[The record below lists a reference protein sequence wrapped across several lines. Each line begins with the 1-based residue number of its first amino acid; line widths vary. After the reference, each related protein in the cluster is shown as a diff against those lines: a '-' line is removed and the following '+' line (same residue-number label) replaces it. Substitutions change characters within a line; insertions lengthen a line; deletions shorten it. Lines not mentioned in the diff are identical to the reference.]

1 MSTRRPMGA
10 LEDNV
15 MEYLWLV
22 GAPASPA
29 EVHAA
34 VAPELAYTTIT
45 TVLTRLW
52 EKGRLE
58 RERLGRGF
66 AYAPVRSEAE
76 HRADAMRTSL
86 GDAADRGAV
95 LSSFVEALDSTDLD
109 VLRRLLDDE
118 GSR

>member
-10 LEDNV
+10 LEDHV
-15 MEYLWLV
+15 MDYLWLV

-34 VAPELAYTTIT
+34 VAPELAYTTVT

-52 EKGRLE
+52 DKGRLE
-58 RERLGRGF
+58 RERRGRAF

-76 HRADAMRTSL
+76 HRADAMRVNLS
-86 GDAADRGAV
+86 DAADRGAV
-95 LSSFVEALDSTDLD
+95 LSSFVDALDPADLD
-109 VLRRLLDDE
+109 VLRGLIGEGDE
-118 GSR
+118 